1 METALKE
8 KSSMYNTLCMIIFI
22 YRVFF
27 LMSLLIVFFFF
38 TVAPKI
44 DRKNLRDITV
54 RENEAFHF
62 DVKIIGEPPPDV
74 TWLLN
79 SKSIQQTTFRRI
91 QNVPYNSK
99 FFNDKPERKDT
110 GIYKIT
116 AINQYG
122 SDTAEVEVTV
132 VCKYSFVLLFKI
144 IYCPFIVCSNVS
156 LLLIK

>member
-1 METALKE
+1 MISYYVSESFQTF
-8 KSSMYNTLCMIIFI
+8 SSLIKIRYYHINN
-22 YRVFF
+22 FF
-27 LMSLLIVFFFF
+27 ESIDRFLYSNLLTRLHLFP

-54 RENEAFHF
+54 RENEGFHF

-74 TWLLN
+74 TWVIN
-79 SKSIQQTTFRRI
+79 NKSIQQTTFRRI

-99 FFNDKPERKDT
+99 FFNDKPERKDS

-116 AINQYG
+116 AVNQYG

-132 VCKYSFVLLFKI
+132 VCKF
-144 IYCPFIVCSNVS
+144 
-156 LLLIK
+156 